1 MLTTKANPGK
11 PGDAKPRGYS
21 SIIERLLP
29 CSSGYPNSM
38 NHYLDKTRLQDLFAF
53 RRRGV
58 AAAATSLLAL
68 SLLSSAC
75 DSGGETL
82 APVEPS
88 PITLQLSASL
98 LELATGQSARLSVLQ
113 KSGTVNSVL
122 TQGVTWK
129 SSDPSVVTVDARG
142 LVTGQRTGEAS
153 VTAASRAG
161 TSSARIRVKPSSKE
175 IDISPKTATLSSA
188 GETIQLSASVSN
200 KNGQSAG
207 NGGVSWVTLDPGV
220 ASVSDSGLATAL
232 ANGTAR
238 IVGTA
243 NGAADT
249 ATISVTISAPSIAG
263 VNITPGNATLGTGQQ
278 AQFVATA
285 VDARGLP
292 VSGISFV
299 WRSNDTTVAKVNGA
313 GVVSSLGQG
322 AATITASAVNASV
335 SGTTSPVGINAS
347 MMSSGTASASAS
359 VTVRESASN
368 ATVSS
373 LVLSPAADTVFALGD
388 TARLSA
394 AVRDAQGTP
403 ISGASV
409 AWMSLNSNIAT
420 VDPMGNVIAK
430 TVGAALIVA
439 TSGSAADTAEV
450 RVQQLVSAVSVTPS
464 SSSVE
469 SGKSVQLAAT
479 ARDANGNA
487 VPGQTFAWSSAN
499 SGIASVDATGLA
511 KGVGAGSVVISA
523 KSGQAVGNASL
534 QVLAATT
541 TEPPRTTTSGSP
553 AELPRV
559 SVDTRFVAPTGQ
571 TINVPAA
578 GDLQK
583 ALNAA
588 QPGDEI
594 LLAAGASF
602 TGNFV
607 LPKKSGSGWII
618 VRSGTALPAEGTR
631 VTPATAANFAKIVSP
646 NSMGALAT
654 EAGASG
660 YRIMG
665 VEITYAAGVSTG
677 NTLVALGTAGSAQN
691 TLASVPSRLIID
703 RSYIHGHDGVGFQRC
718 VGLNSA
724 MSAVIDSWLAEC
736 HHKGFDSQAI
746 GGWNGPGPFKIVN
759 NFLEG
764 AGENIMFG
772 GSDAQLAELI
782 PADIEIRRNHLYK
795 DPEWFSSGRWSV
807 KNLFEIKTAV
817 RVLVEGNV
825 MENNWADAQTGFA
838 VLLKSVNQGGGF
850 GDFSRAND
858 ITIRYNIIRNS
869 PGGLNL
875 HANPEGT
882 VAEKLSRVYVGQNLW
897 EKMGKVSDYP
907 MSGERMYQIQSDLKT
922 IVVENNTAT
931 GSFQNQVIFEPSSTG
946 RLDVRF
952 VSNVVDAGVYGV
964 SNAGSLG
971 EFGTTFSNNV
981 VGSATWNDSL
991 PAGNCVTS
999 VVLPVP
1005 SACAGAGV
1013 DRTALSAATQG
1024 VVIR

>member
-1 MLTTKANPGK
+1 MFTTKANPGK

-21 SIIERLLP
+21 SINETVLP
-29 CSSGYPNSM
+29 CSSGYPNPM
-38 NHYLDKTRLQDLFAF
+38 NRNLDTTGSQNAFAF

-58 AAAATSLLAL
+58 AAAAISLLAL

-88 PITLQLSASL
+88 PITLQLSVSL

-129 SSDPSVVTVDARG
+129 SSDPSVVTVDGSG

-161 TSSARIRVKPSSKE
+161 TSSARIRVRASSKD

-188 GETIQLSASVSN
+188 GEMIQLSASVSN
-200 KNGQSAG
+200 KNGQSNG
-207 NGGVSWVTLDPGV
+207 NGGVSWVTLDPGI

-238 IVGTA
+238 IVGTV

-249 ATISVTISAPSIAG
+249 ATIAVNISAPSIAG

-285 VDARGLP
+285 IDARGLP
-292 VSGISFV
+292 VNGISFV
-299 WRSNDTTVAKVNGA
+299 WHSNDTTVAKVNGA
-313 GVVSSLGQG
+313 GVVSSLAQG
-322 AATITASAVNASV
+322 AATITASAVNTSV
-335 SGTTSPVGINAS
+335 SGTNSPIGINAS
-347 MMSSGTASASAS
+347 MMSSGTTTGSAS
-359 VTVRESASN
+359 VTVRASASN
-368 ATVSS
+368 ATVAS
-373 LVLSPAADTVFALGD
+373 LVVSPAADTVFALGD
-388 TARLSA
+388 TATLSA
-394 AVRDAQGTP
+394 AVRDAQGTL
-403 ISGASV
+403 IAGASV
-409 AWMSLNSNIAT
+409 GWMSLNSNIAT

-439 TSGSAADTAEV
+439 TSGSAADTAQV
-450 RVQQLVSAVSVTPS
+450 RVQQLLSAVTVTPS

-469 SGKSVQLAAT
+469 AGKSVQLAAT

-487 VPGQTFAWSSAN
+487 VPGQTFAWTSPN
-499 SGIASVDATGLA
+499 SGIATVDATGLA

-541 TEPPRTTTSGSP
+541 PEPPRTPSSGSP
-553 AELPRV
+553 AELPRI

-571 TINVPAA
+571 TINVPAG

-594 LLAAGASF
+594 VLAAGASF

-631 VTPATAANFAKIVSP
+631 VTPATAANYAKIVSP
-646 NSMGALAT
+646 NSMGAVRT

-665 VEITYAAGVSTG
+665 VEITYAASVSTAG
-677 NTLVALGTAGSAQN
+677 TLVALGTSGAAQS
-691 TLASVPSRLIID
+691 TAASVPSRLIID

-736 HHKGFDSQAI
+736 HHNGFDSQAI
-746 GGWNGPGPFKIVN
+746 AGWNGPGPFKIVN

-764 AGENIMFG
+764 AGENVVFG
-772 GSDAQLAELI
+772 GSDAQLPELI
-782 PADIEIRRNHLYK
+782 PADIEIRRNHFYK
-795 DPEWFSSGRWSV
+795 PPEWFTSGKWTV
-807 KNLFEIKTAV
+807 KNLFEVKSGS
-817 RVLVEGNV
+817 RVLIEANV
-825 MENNWADAQTGFA
+825 FENNWKDAQSGFA
-838 VLLKSVNQGGGF
+838 ILLK
-850 GDFSRAND
+850 GDPGENARSQD
-858 ITIRYNIIRNS
+858 ITFRYNIVRNAAA
-869 PGGLNL
+869 GLNV
-875 HANPEGT
+875 HADPNGTPEAGRLKRLY
-882 VAEKLSRVYVGQNLW
+882 VAQNLW
-897 EKMGKVSDYP
+897 ERMGYASDFP
-907 MSGERMYQIQSDLKT
+907 ENARMFLVQSALTD
-922 IVVENNTAT
+922 VVIENNTAT
-931 GSFQNQVIFEPSSTG
+931 GSFQNQVMVEPGTDTAMG
-946 RLDVRF
+946 IRF
-952 VSNVVDAGVYGV
+952 VGNVIDQSRYGV
-964 SNAGSLG
+964 NRASSFGDLG
-971 EFGTTFSNNV
+971 ITFTNNV
-981 VGSATWNDSL
+981 VAPATWNDGL

-1013 DRTALSAATQG
+1013 DRAALSAATQG